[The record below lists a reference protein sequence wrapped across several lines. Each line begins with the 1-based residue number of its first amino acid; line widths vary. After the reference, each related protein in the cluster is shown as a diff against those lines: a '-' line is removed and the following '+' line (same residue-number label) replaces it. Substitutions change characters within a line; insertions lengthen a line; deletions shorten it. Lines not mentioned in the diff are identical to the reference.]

1 MKSPHEV
8 SSKSRAWLGLTAGY
22 PCHVAEVNHWESVD
36 GAINILEMNLAK
48 LAQDPRGPVVWL
60 ATPRCATVVNE
71 SHSLEVFFEVG
82 IPQFMNGLF
91 LC

>member
-8 SSKSRAWLGLTAGY
+8 FSKSRFCCRGESLGICGR
-22 PCHVAEVNHWESVD
+22 CHQHPENEPGETSTESQW
-36 GAINILEMNLAK
+36 I
-48 LAQDPRGPVVWL
+48 VVWKS
-60 ATPRCATVVNE
+60 PRCATVVNK

-91 LC
+91 LCLFHGKS